1 MSSTRISLGLAV
13 QGGVTALGVVEAEVA
28 VQSGTKICWILVAS
42 HVDIFA
48 LHRPPEPLDA
58 DIVHPALLATH
69 ADLDVIVER
78 HLALRINTIP
88 AFTHSQGVCWP
99 LASGVCSFV

>member
-1 MSSTRISLGLAV
+1 MGLAV

-58 DIVHPALLATH
+58 DIVHPAPFAIH
-69 ADLDVIVER
+69 VDLDSIVER
-78 HLALRINTIP
+78 HLVLRIKTIP
-88 AFTHSQGVCWP
+88 TFTHSQGVCWP
-99 LASGVCSFV
+99 LGRGVCSSV